1 MLGKS
6 DVGHANRCGRREVGY
21 PKGVNVAELYLT
33 GPDPQLTGGQIGKR
47 KKARSR
53 AVWKKDEPNLFLRFY
68 FEAMN
73 PGRSQNRSDPD

>member
-53 AVWKKDEPNLFLRFY
+53 AV
-68 FEAMN
+68 
-73 PGRSQNRSDPD
+73 